1 MLFCIFFSS
10 FCTYFFFQISL
21 RCCFSCW
28 RWRRRCI
35 DPTICAIPK
44 NCNKIAFIFERSGK
58 RRETLF
64 CKIFCF
70 PKSTNISERD
80 ADCIFFPQALEV
92 YLRNWILEG
101 FSFLPKKIHS
111 LQNYPLQI
119 LIWSPYSFA
128 QGRENWYFKK
138 ITCGECDVYSVL
150 QTDQIT

>member
-28 RWRRRCI
+28 RWRLRCI

-70 PKSTNISERD
+70 SKSTNISQRD
-80 ADCIFFPQALEV
+80 ADYIFSPQALEV

-111 LQNYPLQI
+111 LQNYPLQFWFGLYTLLPKVEKIDTLKKSPVENVMFI
-119 LIWSPYSFA
+119 LYS
-128 QGRENWYFKK
+128 K
-138 ITCGECDVYSVL
+138 
-150 QTDQIT
+150 QIRSH